1 MNKNFK
7 AKRPEGLALVFSI
20 PFMQGGLGP
29 FQAVLS
35 FAPVQPFANI
45 AADYTCCD
53 RNKKGNQ

>member
-7 AKRPEGLALVFSI
+7 AKRPELVALVFSI
-20 PFMQGGLGP
+20 PFIQGGLDP

-45 AADYTCCD
+45 VSNHTCCD
-53 RNKKGNQ
+53 RDKECK